1 MKKMITF
8 MLSTVLLL
16 SACTTNATVTLKE
29 AVTIEYGSELQVED
43 LTEQEGLTLK
53 EVKDYDAKKVG
64 NQTVKVIFTNADGK
78 DIEQEI
84 TLEVKDTKNPE
95 ITFKEEIVEIT
106 AGDEFDPKENIMS
119 VTDIIDG
126 DIAFSEDKETVKDGY
141 LISGEYDA
149 EAVGEYTIT
158 ITAYDKNEN
167 KSEKSYKLNVKEAEE
182 QEAALG
188 NESFSNSGST
198 AGTANT
204 GKTNAGQSSSGGN
217 STNSN
222 AGSSS
227 SSNSSGGTAVAPT
240 PAPVPTPAPAPQPE
254 QPAVLCPNGFYPNRP
269 CDFLITGDGVP
280 GNSGVWTSSE
290 QEAIEASHWIG
301 DSKSEWYRKFSNS
314 FVGKSEWN
322 DGRTM
327 YTVVFY

>member
-8 MLSTVLLL
+8 MLSTILLL
-16 SACTTNATVTLKE
+16 SACTSNATVTLKE
-29 AVTIEYGSELQVED
+29 AVLIEYGAELQVED

-64 NQTVKVIFTNADGK
+64 SQTVKVIFTNADGK

-106 AGDEFDPKENIMS
+106 AGDEFDPKENIML

-126 DIAFSEDKETVKDGY
+126 DIAFSEDKEIVKDGY

-149 EAVGEYTIT
+149 ETVGEYTIT

-198 AGTANT
+198 AGTAST
-204 GKTNAGQSSSGGN
+204 GKTNVGQSSSGGN

-227 SSNSSGGTAVAPT
+227 TSNSSGGSAT
-240 PAPVPTPAPAPQPE
+240 VPNPAPAPQPE

-290 QEAIEASHWIG
+290 QEAIEACEWGS
-301 DSKSEWYRKFSNS
+301 DRNSPWYRMQS
-314 FVGKSEWN
+314 FVGVSEWN
-322 DGRTM
+322 DGRKM